1 MRFNDLLK
9 LLYLVD
15 TRPRDL
21 LHTRFLAG
29 ICLYACVFVNKCF
42 AFFLKANTNPFAKLL
57 CKVFLRGL
65 KKFGRPSIYKALLQ
79 SLYKR
84 VEKFRSFIQF
94 CFNRELQTC
103 SYFFQCWF
111 LIQFYQIGHLDFL
124 FSVWIN

>member
-21 LHTRFLAG
+21 LHTIGFSRAFV
-29 ICLYACVFVNKCF
+29 CTRVFVNKCF

-111 LIQFYQIGHLDFL
+111 LIQFYQIGHLDFFIQRL
-124 FSVWIN
+124 D